1 MIRVLIVEDQRMA
14 REDMENYIQSSGRYC
29 LAASIT
35 NAAMAETVCRQSRC
49 KLVLMDVCTEND
61 ESGLVAAEKI
71 KKTMPQIKIII
82 VTSLVECSFID
93 RARKA
98 GVESF
103 WYKDAGKEELL
114 KVMDRTMKGESVY
127 PDAPPVVMIG
137 TAKSCDFTPGELAVL
152 RLVVEGCLLYT
163 SDAAD
168 EEDSGDLGGSRIIKK
183 KKEKREEMG
192 RRAKRTQIPDK
203 PKQKER

>member
-29 LAASIT
+29 LAA
-35 NAAMAETVCRQSRC
+35 AMAETVCRQSKC
-49 KLVLMDVCTEND
+49 ELVLMDVCTEND

-71 KKTMPQIKIII
+71 KRIMPQIKIII

-114 KVMDRTMKGESVY
+114 EVMDRTMKGESVY

-137 TAKSCDFTPGELAVL
+137 TAKSCDFTLGELAVL
-152 RLVVEGCLLYT
+152 RLVVEGESYKKIAESLCISPETVKWHIKNMLQKT
-163 SDAAD
+163 NF
-168 EEDSGDLGGSRIIKK
+168 DSKTKLAVAVTKKNLIIN
-183 KKEKREEMG
+183 G
-192 RRAKRTQIPDK
+192 F
-203 PKQKER
+203 

>member
-49 KLVLMDVCTEND
+49 ELVLMDVCTEND

-71 KKTMPQIKIII
+71 KKTMPQIKVII

-114 KVMDRTMKGESVY
+114 EVMDRTMKGENVY

-152 RLVVEGCLLYT
+152 RLLFRYCLKPGHIK
-163 SDAAD
+163 AAHPPMYH
-168 EEDSGDLGGSRIIKK
+168 SAPAGLSTGSSLPA
-183 KKEKREEMG
+183 G
-192 RRAKRTQIPDK
+192 FHQTA
-203 PKQKER
+203 

>member
-35 NAAMAETVCRQSRC
+35 NAAMAETVCRQSKC
-49 KLVLMDVCTEND
+49 ELVLMDVCTEND

-71 KKTMPQIKIII
+71 KRTMPQIKIII

-103 WYKDAGKEELL
+103 WYKGTVGGYGSHDERGERVSGCSAGCD
-114 KVMDRTMKGESVY
+114 DRNS
-127 PDAPPVVMIG
+127 
-137 TAKSCDFTPGELAVL
+137 
-152 RLVVEGCLLYT
+152 
-163 SDAAD
+163 
-168 EEDSGDLGGSRIIKK
+168 
-183 KKEKREEMG
+183 EKL
-192 RRAKRTQIPDK
+192 
-203 PKQKER
+203 

>member
-14 REDMENYIQSSGRYC
+14 REDMENYRIIKISVVQWSQNYIQSSGRYC

-49 KLVLMDVCTEND
+49 ELVLMDVCTEND

-71 KKTMPQIKIII
+71 KKTMPQIKVII

-114 KVMDRTMKGESVY
+114 EVMDRTMKGENVY

-137 TAKSCDFTPGELAVL
+137 TD
-152 RLVVEGCLLYT
+152 
-163 SDAAD
+163 
-168 EEDSGDLGGSRIIKK
+168 
-183 KKEKREEMG
+183 
-192 RRAKRTQIPDK
+192 
-203 PKQKER
+203 

>member
-35 NAAMAETVCRQSRC
+35 NAAMAETVCRQSKC
-49 KLVLMDVCTEND
+49 ELVLMDVCTEND

-71 KKTMPQIKIII
+71 KRTMPQIKIII

-103 WYKDAGKEELL
+103 WYKDAGK
-114 KVMDRTMKGESVY
+114 RN
-127 PDAPPVVMIG
+127 
-137 TAKSCDFTPGELAVL
+137 CW
-152 RLVVEGCLLYT
+152 RLWI
-163 SDAAD
+163 A
-168 EEDSGDLGGSRIIKK
+168 R
-183 KKEKREEMG
+183 
-192 RRAKRTQIPDK
+192 
-203 PKQKER
+203 

>member
-1 MIRVLIVEDQRMA
+1 MRRDIKNISQCIQIVFFWTAGTSAENEGLAVQIA
-14 REDMENYIQSSGRYC
+14 ESRED
-29 LAASIT
+29 
-35 NAAMAETVCRQSRC
+35 
-49 KLVLMDVCTEND
+49 MDVCTEND

-71 KKTMPQIKIII
+71 KKTMPQIKVII

-93 RARKA
+93 RARKV

-114 KVMDRTMKGESVY
+114 EVMDRTMKGENVY

-152 RLVVEGCLLYT
+152 RLVVEGESYKKIAESLCISPETVKWHIKNMLQKT
-163 SDAAD
+163 NF
-168 EEDSGDLGGSRIIKK
+168 DSKTKLAVAVTKKNLIIN
-183 KKEKREEMG
+183 G
-192 RRAKRTQIPDK
+192 F
-203 PKQKER
+203 

>member
-1 MIRVLIVEDQRMA
+1 MIRALIVEDQRMA

-49 KLVLMDVCTEND
+49 ELVLMDVCTEND

-71 KKTMPQIKIII
+71 KKTMPQIKVII

-114 KVMDRTMKGESVY
+114 EVMDRTMKGENVY

-152 RLVVEGCLLYT
+152 RLVVEGESYKKIAESLCISPETVKWHIKNMLQKT
-163 SDAAD
+163 NF
-168 EEDSGDLGGSRIIKK
+168 DSKTKLAVAVTKKNLIIN
-183 KKEKREEMG
+183 G
-192 RRAKRTQIPDK
+192 F
-203 PKQKER
+203 

>member
-49 KLVLMDVCTEND
+49 ELVLMDVCTEND

-71 KKTMPQIKIII
+71 KKTMPQIKVII

-114 KVMDRTMKGESVY
+114 
-127 PDAPPVVMIG
+127 
-137 TAKSCDFTPGELAVL
+137 AKSCDFTPGELAVL
-152 RLVVEGCLLYT
+152 RLVVEGESYKKIAESLCISPETVKWHIKNMLQKT
-163 SDAAD
+163 NF
-168 EEDSGDLGGSRIIKK
+168 DSKTKLAVAVTKKNLIIN
-183 KKEKREEMG
+183 G
-192 RRAKRTQIPDK
+192 F
-203 PKQKER
+203 

>member
-71 KKTMPQIKIII
+71 KKTM
-82 VTSLVECSFID
+82 
-93 RARKA
+93 
-98 GVESF
+98 
-103 WYKDAGKEELL
+103 DALDFMNDPDALDKMEEL
-114 KVMDRTMKGESVY
+114 KAMD
-127 PDAPPVVMIG
+127 I
-137 TAKSCDFTPGELAVL
+137 SCDAVIILGERYHELAL
-152 RLVVEGCLLYT
+152 EL
-163 SDAAD
+163 A
-168 EEDSGDLGGSRIIKK
+168 
-183 KKEKREEMG
+183 EKL
-192 RRAKRTQIPDK
+192 
-203 PKQKER
+203 